1 MKNFHDA
8 IDMLQEPFEQ
18 FFELLE
24 PCACCIIAD
33 KHIAW
38 VADTARKFQIPR
50 IIFDGM
56 SCLTLLCSHNLR
68 ISKVHESVPDSK
80 PFILPGLPHRIELT
94 KALLPILFNAG
105 SAELR
110 KFLNRARAAESEAYG
125 VVINSFEELEPR
137 YVDEIQKAKG
147 DKVWCIGPLS
157 LCNKDNLDKS
167 QRGNKPAINENQCLM
182 WLDEQEPGSV
192 VYACLGSFDR
202 LTTPQLIELAL
213 GLEGSKRPFVWVIKG
228 GRKAGE
234 IEKWVEENRFE
245 ERTKGRGLLI
255 RGWAPQVLIL
265 SHRAV
270 GAFLTHCGRNS
281 TLEGVCA
288 GVPMLTWPMFAE
300 QFLNEKLVVQV
311 LDIGISVGAQGV
323 RPLFEEDKC
332 NELVEREA
340 IKDAVEKVMGERIH
354 GEERRKRARVLGEMA
369 KKAIEEGGSSY
380 LNTRL
385 LIQDVMKLVNH
396 KDSTQKHSRS

>member
-1 MKNFHDA
+1 
-8 IDMLQEPFEQ
+8 
-18 FFELLE
+18 
-24 PCACCIIAD
+24 
-33 KHIAW
+33 
-38 VADTARKFQIPR
+38 
-50 IIFDGM
+50 
-56 SCLTLLCSHNLR
+56 
-68 ISKVHESVPDSK
+68 
-80 PFILPGLPHRIELT
+80 
-94 KALLPILFNAG
+94 
-105 SAELR
+105 
-110 KFLNRARAAESEAYG
+110 
-125 VVINSFEELEPR
+125 
-137 YVDEIQKAKG
+137 
-147 DKVWCIGPLS
+147 
-157 LCNKDNLDKS
+157 
-167 QRGNKPAINENQCLM
+167 M

-265 SHRAV
+265 WHRAV
-270 GAFLTHCGRNS
+270 GAFLTHCGWNS
-281 TLEGVCA
+281 TLEGMCA

-332 NELVEREA
+332 KELVEREA

-354 GEERRKRARVLGEMA
+354 GEERRKRARVLGDMA

-396 KDSTQKHSRS
+396 KDSTQKHSRFPLPNSPISHHSHPPPPPPPAESDPSPPQTHRHSYPQPPPLELFHLAELQLTSNSDSEAVPQEFLILMLQAVPQEWDQPLMQSLAEKFQFQHVRFFPEGTQINPLDNHREPTFQCSVEKVPRVAMFEKKQPTILNYEGLPPPKQRPSITSYARVSELENALNLLPPLELFE